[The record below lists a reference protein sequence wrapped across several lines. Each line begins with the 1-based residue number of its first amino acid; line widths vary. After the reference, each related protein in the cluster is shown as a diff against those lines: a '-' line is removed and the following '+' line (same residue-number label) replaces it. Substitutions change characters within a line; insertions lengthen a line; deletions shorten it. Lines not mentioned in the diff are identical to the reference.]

1 MSYLS
6 FSFQGKERESACF
19 STLLLQYALGELEL
33 FLNKFKLV
41 EEDDEGGEL
50 PLPSFVWNVEIADF
64 VPVRAKKAATITRD
78 RARLWYIKVC

>member
-1 MSYLS
+1 M
-6 FSFQGKERESACF
+6 
-19 STLLLQYALGELEL
+19 

-50 PLPSFVWNVEIADF
+50 TLPSFVWNVEIADF
-64 VPVRAKKAATITRD
+64 VPMRAKKAATITRD